1 MPPTHTRLAPVLGQS
16 KEIPVGMLCD
26 SSLLLI
32 SSPDCLCG
40 RPSWAPPHTQGRDQ
54 ALAALQSPGSEQ
66 FYFSLGTSL
75 PCCLLS
81 CSCLLWAPP
90 SYFLFDDVQAL
101 HNSGSGMGLC
111 GSHAP
116 VTGFLTGNAQCLFG
130 HYHSGCGPSK
140 QQCELTNFCI
150 TLSSSSTL
158 KASYSSQYLKPGH
171 HGAHFWKL
179 GQEDCPRPSWT
190 HYETLS

>member
-1 MPPTHTRLAPVLGQS
+1 MRLFPAFDFLPRLFVW
-16 KEIPVGMLCD
+16 P
-26 SSLLLI
+26 SLL
-32 SSPDCLCG
+32 G
-40 RPSWAPPHTQGRDQ
+40 AQQGGDQ
-54 ALAALQSPGSEQ
+54 ALAALQSPGSVQ

-90 SYFLFDDVQAL
+90 SYFLFDDVQAP

-130 HYHSGCGPSK
+130 HYRKQHSGCGPPK

-158 KASYSSQYLKPGH
+158 KASYGSQYLKPGH
-171 HGAHFWKL
+171 HGAHFGKL
-179 GQEDCPRPSWT
+179 GQEDCPRPSWA